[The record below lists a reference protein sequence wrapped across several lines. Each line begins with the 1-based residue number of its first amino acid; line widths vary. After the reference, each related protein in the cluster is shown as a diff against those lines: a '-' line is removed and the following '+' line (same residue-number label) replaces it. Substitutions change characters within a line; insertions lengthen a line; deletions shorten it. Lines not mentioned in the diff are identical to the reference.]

1 MMNKLESVT
10 TLINELLSFNLW
22 ITLTIGYFFEKS
34 YLPLL
39 EILLGCLV
47 FVIAL
52 NNKLFY
58 KSKYI
63 TPLCVMFGLLLM
75 MEVFI

>member
-1 MMNKLESVT
+1 MMGKLESVT
-10 TLINELLSFNLW
+10 TLIQTVFASSVFYLK
-22 ITLTIGYFFEKS
+22 IGYFFEKS

>member
-10 TLINELLSFNLW
+10 TLIQTVFVSSVFY
-22 ITLTIGYFFEKS
+22 LTIGYFFEKS

>member
-1 MMNKLESVT
+1 MMSKLESVT
-10 TLINELLSFNLW
+10 TLIQTVFAASVFY
-22 ITLTIGYFFEKS
+22 LTIGYFFERS

-47 FVIAL
+47 FVIAF

-63 TPLCVMFGLLLM
+63 TPLCVMFGLFLM

>member
-1 MMNKLESVT
+1 MSKLESVT
-10 TLINELLSFNLW
+10 TLIQTVFASSVFYLA
-22 ITLTIGYFFEKS
+22 IGYFFEKS

-47 FVIAL
+47 FVIAF

>member
-1 MMNKLESVT
+1 MMGKLESVT
-10 TLINELLSFNLW
+10 TLIQTVFSSSVFYL
-22 ITLTIGYFFEKS
+22 TLGYFFEKS

-58 KSKYI
+58 KSKYV
-63 TPLCVMFGLLLM
+63 TPLCVMFGLFLM

>member
-1 MMNKLESVT
+1 MMGKLESVT
-10 TLINELLSFNLW
+10 TLIQTVFVSSVFY
-22 ITLTIGYFFEKS
+22 LTIGYFFEKS